1 MEHKQSMTLKA
12 LCLAL
17 HGTRCDA
24 HGYRLVLLATG
35 VQGSAAPGGSASGCE
50 GAETWR
56 ERKHCSR
63 HLHSAVPGRSA
74 CSPGWLTT
82 SVSVNC

>member
-1 MEHKQSMTLKA
+1 MARGAEAHRHITWPFMATSAEAHVLK
-12 LCLAL
+12 
-17 HGTRCDA
+17 
-24 HGYRLVLLATG
+24 LVLLATG

-63 HLHSAVPGRSA
+63 HLHPALPGRSA
-74 CSPGWLTT
+74 SSPAWRTT
-82 SVSVNC
+82 NVQ